1 LCQCVSIRKGCGHL
15 SREREQG
22 GCGSDAVPAG
32 RSGQTVAVDLKASV
46 ELGASPERVRPLVA
60 SLDCYPQ
67 WLSIVARAEPLDGTA
82 DAWEIELRAKV
93 GPLSRSKRLRMV
105 RTVDDPSHLRFER
118 FELDGRTHADWTL
131 DVRLRPEGDQTDLT
145 MELHYG
151 GGFGGGVVER
161 LLASEIEE
169 SRKRLRALLD
179 HDAAAS

>member
-1 LCQCVSIRKGCGHL
+1 
-15 SREREQG
+15 
-22 GCGSDAVPAG
+22 
-32 RSGQTVAVDLKASV
+32 VDLNASV
-46 ELGASPERVRPLVA
+46 DLDASPDRVRPLVA
-60 SLDCYPQ
+60 TLDCYPE
-67 WLSIVARAEPLDGTA
+67 WLSIVAKAQPLEGPV
-82 DAWEIELRAKV
+82 DAWAIELRAKV

-118 FELDGRTHADWTL
+118 IELDGRTHADWTL
-131 DVRLRPEGDQTDLT
+131 DVLLRPEGAQTELI

-169 SRKRLRALLD
+169 SRRRLRALLD

>member
-1 LCQCVSIRKGCGHL
+1 MHC
-15 SREREQG
+15 SRR
-22 GCGSDAVPAG
+22 SDPVPAG
-32 RSGQTVAVDLKASV
+32 RSGQTVTVDLKASV
-46 ELGASPERVRPLVA
+46 DLDASPEQVRPLVA
-60 SLDCYPQ
+60 TLDCYPE
-67 WLSIVARAEPLDGTA
+67 WLSIVAKAQPLEGPV
-82 DAWEIELRAKV
+82 DAWAIELRAKV

-118 FELDGRTHADWTL
+118 IELDGRTHADWTL
-131 DVRLRPEGDQTDLT
+131 DVLLRPEGAQTELI

-169 SRKRLRALLD
+169 SRRRLRALLD